1 METGKGQINELILL
15 DVLRHVRLSCPAELI
30 PSPGQYLL
38 ASDDSNAPLPV
49 PLFYTD
55 SAPDGFIAAPAPDAW
70 TPGMEIHLRGPLG
83 RGFAVPSSARK
94 VCLVAYGES
103 FARLRGLIQPVLK
116 QGASLVVVADF
127 HVENLP
133 DEVEVQQLS
142 SLDEVVAW
150 ADFAAFDVSRERLLG
165 LMERLR
171 KLNQASV
178 PKDAQILIHTPVP
191 CGGFADCCV
200 CAVTTKFCWKMAC
213 KDGPVFDLMEI

>member
-15 DVLRHVRLSCPAELI
+15 DGLRHVRISCPAALI

-38 ASDDSNAPLPV
+38 ASDDSNAPLSV

-70 TPGMEIHLRGPLG
+70 TPGMKIHLRGPLG

-94 VCLVAYGES
+94 ACLVAYSES
-103 FARLRGLIQPVLK
+103 FARLRGLIQTVLK

-142 SLDEVVAW
+142 SLDEVISW
-150 ADFAAFDVSRERLLG
+150 ADFAAFDVSREHLPG

-191 CGGFADCCV
+191 CGGFADCGV
-200 CAVTTKFCWKMAC
+200 CAITTKIGWKMAC